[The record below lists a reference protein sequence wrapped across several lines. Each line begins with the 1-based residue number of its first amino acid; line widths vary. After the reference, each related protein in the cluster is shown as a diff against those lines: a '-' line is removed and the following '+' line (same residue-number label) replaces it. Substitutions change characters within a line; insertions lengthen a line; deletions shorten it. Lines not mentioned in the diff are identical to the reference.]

1 MIARTTQEGMGVN
14 GEGIRNIFPEELTNE
29 MSFEGMMGNMQI
41 LATAIDIYID
51 IENVLEKKLRADTF

>member
-41 LATAIDIYID
+41 LATAIDI
-51 IENVLEKKLRADTF
+51 